1 MTDGRPTLSTINRSQ
16 TQYHK
21 DGKICMT
28 LMTVGLSN
36 TTNPKNPILK
46 YESLGNQLMHATY
59 VY

>member
-1 MTDGRPTLSTINRSQ
+1 
-16 TQYHK
+16 
-21 DGKICMT
+21 MT